1 MSGTHFDLVIL
12 HHTSS
17 EPVERLVRDLLE
29 LLNKQGDPYLEY
41 KLSEALLFAESKT
54 AVLENMS
61 REDAEYYQKRFR
73 EFLVETELRPTLQLI
88 AKEDPKN
95 PDDPNA
101 ATHTC
106 PACGHQQPKNKQGM
120 NACQSCG
127 VVGEKFERQNKREEV
142 LAREKRKFEDSQSK
156 LMKDALD
163 RAKLEEDERLRRE
176 AREQLGLEKKKRPLD
191 WLVGAVAV
199 TMMGVSAVFIA
210 DTLRTPE
217 SEAAGVAGSKGSVAA
232 ITDANAPESKQADAN
247 KPTDKP
253 TESQAAA
260 STVNA
265 PTANAAVGAVNAA
278 AANGKGLK
286 ISVNAPNGGIQVAGI
301 SDPMDRPTVEGTH
314 LLPGENAP
322 VAPAVGKGGQINKAG
337 QVVAEGGAAA
347 QGAAAAAT
355 IAASSSVDKL
365 ALAGFQPQP
374 IIGMETQGA
383 EATVAQAGQEL
394 AKAAALT
401 ATELAE
407 LKTGL
412 RPAENS
418 SAQYFEKITPELFD
432 KHQQKLDR
440 LLNLG
445 KPDLA
450 VVFVEEV
457 EDPYAASLLL
467 LDVARSEAK
476 KNSTAA
482 KGDIIRSMKNLQGV
496 ASSVPQ
502 QTLVSSSLSQA
513 HALLG
518 DAEQAKAILDQ
529 AVIELRS
536 TSPAQAEANTLVL
549 TEGEKLDLI
558 LQMAKDH
565 ENFGN
570 RAEAESLLQSAGAM
584 VAILPADAL
593 GQSEAL
599 TGLASTSLALG
610 DTTQAT
616 AWLEKISDPVAKAQL
631 LEHLATLKGTKPAP

>member
-142 LAREKRKFEDSQSK
+142 LEREKRKFEDSQSK

-176 AREQLGLEKKKRPLD
+176 AREQLGLEKKRRPLD

-217 SEAAGVAGSKGSVAA
+217 SEAAGVAGSKGSVAT
-232 ITDANAPESKQADAN
+232 ITDADAPKSKQADTN
-247 KPTDKP
+247 KP

-260 STVNA
+260 ATVNA
-265 PTANAAVGAVNAA
+265 PVANAAVGAVNAA

-347 QGAAAAAT
+347 QGAAAAAA
-355 IAASSSVDKL
+355 IAAGSSVDKQ

-374 IIGMETQGA
+374 IVGMETQGA
-383 EATVAQAGQEL
+383 EAAMAQAGQEL

-599 TGLASTSLALG
+599 TGLASTSLVLG